1 MKQVIRTL
9 TLSTTLL
16 TVLFFAFVLL
26 TGYSLFKTVST
37 DQGLWFGEYR
47 YVGRENSFSLLMP
60 YCLNNTGHFEFFDV
74 KLTTQIKHD
83 NVTIVESTTYIPKLE
98 GGSKRFDV
106 HEIRINLVD
115 LADAGMV
122 HLLFNKTELNLARTL
137 EFSYAHVYS
146 FHLAAPKTPLDWYPP
161 FHRFSLKVVRY
172 DGRSTL
178 LAQMYFENLSPM
190 RIKGKI
196 RLEVFDREGRLFGI
210 GLSDLDLPSGV
221 VYDEPLKIVVREPL
235 TPEAIGKIDFYF
247 ETENR
252 IIGPVEV
259 YG

>member
-1 MKQVIRTL
+1 MKHVVRTL

-47 YVGRENSFSLLMP
+47 YVGEENSFSLLMP
-60 YCLNNTGHFEFFDV
+60 YYLNNTGHFDFFDV
-74 KLTTQIKHD
+74 KLTTQIKYG
-83 NVTIVESTTYIPKLE
+83 NVTIVESTTYIPKLK
-98 GGSKRFDV
+98 GGSKRSGV
-106 HEIRINLVD
+106 HEVRVSLVD
-115 LADAGMV
+115 LADAGMI

-137 EFSYAHVYS
+137 EFNYARVYS
-146 FHLAAPKTPLDWYPP
+146 FHLAAPKAPLDWYPP
-161 FHRFSLKVVRY
+161 FHRFSLKAVRY
-172 DGRSTL
+172 SSRSIL
-178 LAQMYFENLSPM
+178 LARIYFENLSPM

-196 RLEVFDREGRLFGI
+196 RLEVFDRDERVLGA
-210 GLSDLDLPSGV
+210 GLSDLDLPSGGI
-221 VYDEPLKIVVREPL
+221 YDEQLNIVVREPL
-235 TPEAIGKIDFYF
+235 TPEAIGKINFYF